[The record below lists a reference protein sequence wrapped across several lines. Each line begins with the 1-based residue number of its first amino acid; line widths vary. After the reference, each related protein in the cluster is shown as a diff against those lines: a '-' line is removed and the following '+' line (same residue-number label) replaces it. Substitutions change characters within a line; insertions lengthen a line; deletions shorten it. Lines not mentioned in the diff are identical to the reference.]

1 MNKWLAGIAAA
12 ILLLVVCFWLGKV
25 RTGTNNSGATGPAA
39 VRQAAAV
46 EQALAA
52 ASPEAVKSIASN
64 FAAAVPSQTIF
75 YSVPAKPGVAP
86 AGKPHPLEFT
96 NLEPA
101 VVLESLRHAIRDY
114 GSMFGGNPVGLNSEI
129 TSQLNGHNSRQ
140 ANFIEPAAG
149 MRMNAQ
155 GELVDP
161 WGTPYFFHQLSG
173 TRMEIRSAGP
183 DKILWTADD
192 LVVE

>member
-1 MNKWLAGIAAA
+1 MNKWLAGLAAA
-12 ILLLVVCFWLGKV
+12 ILSLVVCFWLVKG
-25 RTGTNNSGATGPAA
+25 RTGSNNSGPTVTASM
-39 VRQAAAV
+39 RQDAAV
-46 EQALAA
+46 EKALAA
-52 ASPEAVKSIASN
+52 SSLEAVRTIVSN
-64 FAAAVPSQTIF
+64 FAGGQSQTIF
-75 YSVPAKPGVAP
+75 YSAPAKSVVAP
-86 AGKPHPLEFT
+86 AGKPHALEFT

-101 VVLESLRHAIRDY
+101 AVLESLRHAIRDY
-114 GSMFGGNPVGLNSEI
+114 GSMFGGNPVGVNSEI
-129 TSQLNGHNSRQ
+129 TSQLNGHNPRQ

-149 MRMNAQ
+149 MHMNAQ